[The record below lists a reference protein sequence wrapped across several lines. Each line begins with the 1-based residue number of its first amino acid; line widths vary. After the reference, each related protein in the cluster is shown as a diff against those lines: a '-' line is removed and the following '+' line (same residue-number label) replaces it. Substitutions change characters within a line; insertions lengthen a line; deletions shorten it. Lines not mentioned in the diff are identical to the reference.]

1 MGADRVPGVLG
12 GSHRGRRR
20 QLRRCSL
27 PTGSAVLPRS
37 WGINAGDVPSHSARR
52 RRLVSTWASERPLGL
67 FGPTTEVLREVGM
80 DEPYPRAFD
89 PQSYTL
95 SASELRRLLSE
106 ANLREVVIETVELD
120 AVWHNAEDAVATV
133 MGTPYAPGVKALP

>member
-1 MGADRVPGVLG
+1 M
-12 GSHRGRRR
+12 
-20 QLRRCSL
+20 
-27 PTGSAVLPRS
+27 
-37 WGINAGDVPSHSARR
+37 
-52 RRLVSTWASERPLGL
+52 
-67 FGPTTEVLREVGM
+67 GM

-133 MGTPYAPGVKALP
+133 MGTPYAPGVKALPAEMQQRVRALLAGRLGQSPGRHGHQPDDEPYRARRQVAEIS